1 MSIVKKIKN
10 FVTWER
16 FKKLSSVIQFFIIVW
31 GVWFS
36 AAQFRDVRNMQSA
49 QLMLSFN
56 KDLSS
61 DKNSKILTAIEN
73 NQPIFKEAGG
83 EFDSTD
89 MDNYLS
95 NFELLNSTYLADLM
109 TDDMIFNTFYYSVVK
124 TYQNQEIQNYLKT
137 IRKEDQYFFA
147 GFERL
152 AKSFLMTEVDQ

>member
-1 MSIVKKIKN
+1 MNILKRATKYI
-10 FVTWER
+10 TWER
-16 FKKLSSVIQFFIIVW
+16 FTKFSAVIQFFIIVW

-61 DKNSKILTAIEN
+61 ETNSKILTAIEN
-73 NQPIFKEAGG
+73 NQPIFKNNGG
-83 EFDSTD
+83 QFDSTD
-89 MDNYLS
+89 IDNYLS
-95 NFELLNSTYLADLM
+95 IFELLNNTYLANLM

-124 TYQNQEIQNYLKT
+124 TYKNQEIQNYLNE
-137 IRKEDQYFFA
+137 IRKEDKLFFA

-152 AKSFLMTEVDQ
+152 AKSFLMTK